1 MTASVKV
8 TVVIPVYNRGKYV
21 GEAIKSFVSNNGRA
35 SAVKALHRA
44 RRSTFDGR
52 SRRNGLAPRAV
63 RRILRTWGA
72 SQAAVN
78 EDREIFL

>member
-44 RRSTFDGR
+44 TRSTIRRQVKAQRTCTAGR
-52 SRRNGLAPRAV
+52 QKNIENLGRKPGC
-63 RRILRTWGA
+63 G
-72 SQAAVN
+72 Q
-78 EDREIFL
+78 